1 MDSNTPDPLL
11 FEKQGGHI
19 SWHPCPTL
27 PSTSLR
33 VETQGSFNT
42 LTLDVGHRAGVSD
55 GGGGALPGEAPAVGL
70 QGWQMKEEDTT
81 TWPERCFGIA
91 VALLLIGCGGIPL
104 GLSLPSGTRGGQEDQ

>member
-42 LTLDVGHRAGVSD
+42 LTLDVGRRAGVSD
-55 GGGGALPGEAPAVGL
+55 GGGGHF
-70 QGWQMKEEDTT
+70 Q
-81 TWPERCFGIA
+81 ER
-91 VALLLIGCGGIPL
+91 LLLLASKAG
-104 GLSLPSGTRGGQEDQ
+104 R